1 MKALSEI
8 KRRTILMTAHLNSN
22 KAEIERLKAEI
33 EYLEKKN
40 VELERDI
47 ADDKL
52 AKDAINEARA
62 KRNK

>member
-22 KAEIERLKAEI
+22 IATIERLKEEI
-33 EYLEKKN
+33 AYLEKKN

-47 ADDKL
+47 ADDEL
-52 AKDAINEARA
+52 AREAIKNIKKDI
-62 KRNK
+62 